1 VHRRDTLWRRE
12 PGRLTRPI
20 LGEIT
25 VAGNLIG
32 THADLVGLI
41 RLAEQGKV
49 RLECAR
55 YPLDA
60 AADAIS
66 DLRAGTIRG
75 RAILT
80 PAG

>member
-1 VHRRDTLWRRE
+1 MSL
-12 PGRLTRPI
+12 I

-25 VAGNLIG
+25 VVGNLIG
-32 THADLVGLI
+32 THTGLVGLI

-55 YPLDA
+55 YPPDA

-66 DLRAGTIRG
+66 GLRAGTIRD

-80 PAG
+80 PAE